1 MKVCISEHEVRHCL
15 QVGAVIMTKMDG
27 HAKGGGALSAVAAT
41 QSPII
46 FIGTGEHMDEFERFE
61 AKAFVG
67 RLLGRGD
74 WRGFVDK
81 IQVAPLHTTTHC
93 ILVCL
98 RHGPYDEGWHQPL
111 HASSQGSSSLVMSS
125 LHASLPQ
132 NGVVSYAGGCTR

>member
-1 MKVCISEHEVRHCL
+1 
-15 QVGAVIMTKMDG
+15 MTKMDG

-41 QSPII
+41 KSPII

-81 IQVAPLHTTTHC
+81 IQARMAPCVLMVQAASAGQPARCVKWWRWSHAQLVAG
-93 ILVCL
+93 I
-98 RHGPYDEGWHQPL
+98 
-111 HASSQGSSSLVMSS
+111 
-125 LHASLPQ
+125 
-132 NGVVSYAGGCTR
+132 VSVSGAL

>member
-1 MKVCISEHEVRHCL
+1 
-15 QVGAVIMTKMDG
+15 MTKMDG

-41 QSPII
+41 KSPII

-81 IQVAPLHTTTHC
+81 IQARMAPCMLM
-93 ILVCL
+93 V
-98 RHGPYDEGWHQPL
+98 QA
-111 HASSQGSSSLVMSS
+111 ASVG
-125 LHASLPQ
+125 LPARC
-132 NGVVSYAGGCTR
+132 VK

>member
-1 MKVCISEHEVRHCL
+1 
-15 QVGAVIMTKMDG
+15 MTKMDG

-41 QSPII
+41 QSPIV

-81 IQVAPLHTTTHC
+81 ISVRIMRALC
-93 ILVCL
+93 WILLDDVI
-98 RHGPYDEGWHQPL
+98 EAAVMTKQ
-111 HASSQGSSSLVMSS
+111 SSLGLFRETAQM
-125 LHASLPQ
+125 
-132 NGVVSYAGGCTR
+132 NVSCMPPCKRESIVQFTA

>member
-1 MKVCISEHEVRHCL
+1 
-15 QVGAVIMTKMDG
+15 MTKMDG

-41 QSPII
+41 KSPII

-81 IQVAPLHTTTHC
+81 ISVRPPCWVHAESHRGRLHGGPF
-93 ILVCL
+93 ISSLAESCL
-98 RHGPYDEGWHQPL
+98 STL
-111 HASSQGSSSLVMSS
+111 HACGEVWLPMSCRKPFQRT
-125 LHASLPQ
+125 L
-132 NGVVSYAGGCTR
+132 